1 MMWRRLQS
9 DRWRL
14 LSALV
19 LLPALIGSFAAC
31 VLCDTD
37 LCCDDSDCTDSAC
50 YCACAFHATSDYL
63 TPSTPVM
70 DSHGFIKYAHDGPV
84 PQDTPRDLYR
94 PPRSS
99 ASA

>member
-9 DRWRL
+9 NRWL
-14 LSALV
+14 LFSALI
-19 LLPALIGSFAAC
+19 LMPALICSFAAC

-63 TPSTPVM
+63 VPETPLMNTL
-70 DSHGFIKYAHDGPV
+70 GFIMHSHDGPA
-84 PQDTPRDLYR
+84 PQDSPRDLYR
-94 PPRSS
+94 PPRV
-99 ASA
+99 